1 MQYLLLTVAA
11 LLLCTTYT
19 KARPQGPATE
29 PIKIL
34 RQEQEVNFDGS
45 YKYGYETE
53 NGINVEEEGYLKNA
67 GTDNA
72 GPVAQGFFSY
82 TAPDG
87 TPIRITYV
95 ADENG
100 FQPQG
105 DHLPTAPPIPPA
117 IQRALDYIATA
128 PPQPAESNQQNTF
141 AARRG

>member
-1 MQYLLLTVAA
+1 MQYLLLLIVAIS
-11 LLLCTTYT
+11 LVSSLN
-19 KARPQGPATE
+19 ARPQSGE
-29 PIKIL
+29 PIKII

-72 GPVAQGFFSY
+72 GPVAQGFYSY

-117 IQRALDYIATA
+117 IQRALEYIATA
-128 PPQPAESNQQNTF
+128 PPPAAEPQSAYT
-141 AARRG
+141 ARRG